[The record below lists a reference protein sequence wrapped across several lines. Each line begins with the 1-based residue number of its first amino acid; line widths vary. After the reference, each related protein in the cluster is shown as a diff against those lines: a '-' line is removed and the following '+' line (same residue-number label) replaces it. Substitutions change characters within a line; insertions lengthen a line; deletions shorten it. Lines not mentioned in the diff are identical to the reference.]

1 MILQHKMSSDQQFK
15 QLNDVAAA
23 AAKQA
28 LDAPIFSDMT
38 YLPSVSSAANMSHVA
53 ASMYSGKN
61 GGYGAPLP
69 FFAQQTHPFLNTGM
83 PYIGTSLQD
92 CQANLG
98 WPSQQPARKQRRE
111 RTTFTRAQLEIL
123 ESFFTKT
130 RYPDIFLREEM
141 ATKIQLPESRVQVW
155 FKNRRAKARQ
165 QKKSLQQSGGSTGSN
180 GSSAGPSAASAA
192 NSNSSTDGTVNSD
205 TNEIDVKS
213 EDVSDACNPSSI
225 PDSAATSPDPD
236 EYVIEALECKPIV
249 VKRER
254 AVDEDCMDV
263 GEVDNI
269 YDPADKV
276 VTAIEKKVEI
286 NSSAKQDG
294 CTTEKEAV
302 INSTIEDVIVE
313 QVVVHLPRKLPDD
326 SKPFP
331 GLVKMCKEARRSAE
345 IRSIIELD
353 AASVAREKANK
364 TKDSIEVPFNPA
376 PCKQIVKPKPIP
388 PLEEKYLCVP
398 TSQGFAMMEKSEE
411 AIQGGYDIKPPA
423 ALGYSPLHY
432 ANAANGFRTRTID
445 ALSTRTS
452 HAPASASTATNYYPA
467 AAAAAYPQSLEYFQQ
482 QFPAAPYGATAGA
495 PGAPLADP
503 WTKFSMLQ

>member
-1 MILQHKMSSDQQFK
+1 MSSDQQFK
-15 QLNDVAAA
+15 QLNDAAAA

-236 EYVIEALECKPIV
+236 AYVIETLLECKPLII
-249 VKRER
+249 KRER
-254 AVDEDCMDV
+254 AVDDDCMDDV
-263 GEVDNI
+263 GEVASI
-269 YDPADKV
+269 YDAPAADKV
-276 VTAIEKKVEI
+276 ATAIEKKVEI
-286 NSSAKQDG
+286 NSSRERDVPI
-294 CTTEKEAV
+294 EKEAV
-302 INSTIEDVIVE
+302 INSTIEEVIVE
-313 QVVVHLPRKLPDD
+313 RVVVHLPRKRPDD
-326 SKPFP
+326 SRPFP
-331 GLVKMCKEARRSAE
+331 GLVKMCQEARRTAE

-353 AASVAREKANK
+353 TAASVEREKAADK
-364 TKDSIEVPFNPA
+364 TTRSIEVPPFNPA

-398 TSQGFAMMEKSEE
+398 TSQGVVMMEKN
-411 AIQGGYDIKPPA
+411 IKPPA
-423 ALGYSPLHY
+423 SLGYSPLHY
-432 ANAANGFRTRTID
+432 ANAANGFR
-445 ALSTRTS
+445 
-452 HAPASASTATNYYPA
+452 TNYYPA

-482 QFPAAPYGATAGA
+482 QFPAGPYGATAGA
-495 PGAPLADP
+495 PGAPLADQ